1 MNKIVR
7 LCVSKYTDEIGSLNY
22 KIEGALFIVQKINSS
37 RAFGYHLKK
46 QGGNTIGEYN
56 LLIKADPL
64 DGNYEKIEVV
74 LEDIFDA
81 NCNCGSGFLL
91 KNCCLNFEWITECY
105 DLDSSD
111 YISAF
116 ENKTEYEDISH
127 EILQMR
133 LKYMIAGGDD
143 HIENTSINIDL
154 FRPRVFDQNF
164 KEFGDLFWL
173 ELDEFSE
180 QEFILKKIDIEC
192 VSEIVP
198 GNMAFL
204 Y

>member
-1 MNKIVR
+1 
-7 LCVSKYTDEIGSLNY
+7 
-22 KIEGALFIVQKINSS
+22 
-37 RAFGYHLKK
+37 
-46 QGGNTIGEYN
+46 
-56 LLIKADPL
+56 
-64 DGNYEKIEVV
+64 
-74 LEDIFDA
+74 
-81 NCNCGSGFLL
+81 
-91 KNCCLNFEWITECY
+91 
-105 DLDSSD
+105 
-111 YISAF
+111 
-116 ENKTEYEDISH
+116 
-127 EILQMR
+127 
-133 LKYMIAGGDD
+133 MIAGGDD
-143 HIENTSINIDL
+143 HMENASINIDL